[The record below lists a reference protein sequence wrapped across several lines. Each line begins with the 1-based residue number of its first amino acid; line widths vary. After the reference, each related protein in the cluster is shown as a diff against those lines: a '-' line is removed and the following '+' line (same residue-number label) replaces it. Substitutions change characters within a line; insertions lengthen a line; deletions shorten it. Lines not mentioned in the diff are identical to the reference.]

1 MEENARINLNVIN
14 VKNII
19 VTVRKAGVEKNVRF
33 PHYLVSIVWAIRMKE
48 FIRTSV

>member
-1 MEENARINLNVIN
+1 MIQHS

-19 VTVRKAGVEKNVRF
+19 VTVRKAGVEKNARF
-33 PHYLVSIVWAIRMKE
+33 PHCFVSIVWTISIKE